1 MGRKKVLEARKKRLL
16 ERKQNLVKKS
26 EESKDVEEVRS
37 ISEQLRTLAEDL
49 ADVEAELEA
58 LADGDEGESNE
69 GEGNDNNEGEE
80 REGVPKSAEIRG
92 ITQGS
97 FRQGIRQG
105 RKNDGEERNNDYT
118 STLEYRNAFAKY
130 VRTGEK
136 TEIEELEQRAAA
148 DGMVVTGDV
157 GKIIPNTIMTE
168 FIKKVGSYGQLYAL
182 VRKLNVKGGVE
193 FPIEELVPEVR
204 WISETKPSSEQQA
217 PEFKQSIVFGY
228 YIAQAKISQSLLS
241 SIVSLD
247 VLEKEIASLLAE
259 AFTKEMDRIIVNGSG
274 VGQPTGILNDA
285 RVKAENKIDF
295 TPEEMADWKNW
306 RTKLFAKIPLRYRG
320 QGILIMTA
328 GTWESNIMTLKD
340 DNNNPIYKETYD
352 AQAGELKCR
361 FNGREVVLVE
371 PDILK
376 DYEAAAEGE
385 AFGIYLKPTNYAINS
400 NLQIGFKRYYDEDN
414 EKWINKGLC
423 IIDGKLL
430 DVEGVFILRK
440 GAAAETEEV
449 G

>member
-16 ERKQNLVKKS
+16 ERQANLKKKGD
-26 EESKDVEEVRS
+26 ESQDLAEVRS

-58 LADGDEGESNE
+58 LADGEDGGEGKDDGGKTDGSGSGE
-69 GEGNDNNEGEE
+69 GEG
-80 REGVPKSAEIRG
+80 RQGVPEGAEVRG

-97 FRQGIRQG
+97 FRRGIRQG
-105 RKNDGEERNNDYT
+105 RTDGEERSNDYT
-118 STLEYRNAFAKY
+118 STLEYRNAFANY
-130 VRTGEK
+130 VRTGETAK
-136 TEIEELEQRAAA
+136 IEEIEQRAAS

-157 GKIIPNTIMTE
+157 GKIIPKTIMTE

-204 WISETKPSSEQQA
+204 WITETTVSGEQQA
-217 PEFKQSIVFGY
+217 PEIKQSISFGY
-228 YIAQAKISQSLLS
+228 HIAEARISQSLLS
-241 SIVSLD
+241 SIVTLD
-247 VLEKEIASLLAE
+247 VLESEIATLLAE
-259 AFTKEMDRIIVNGSG
+259 AFVKEMDRIIVNGTG
-274 VGQPTGILNDA
+274 TGQPLGILNDT
-285 RVKAENKIDF
+285 RVKSDHKLEF
-295 TPEEMADWKNW
+295 TEEEMADWKTW
-306 RTKLFAKIPLRYRG
+306 RKKLFAKIPLRYRG

-352 AQAGELKCR
+352 VQTGETKCR

-376 DYEAAAEGE
+376 DYEAAEAGE
-385 AFGIYLKPTNYAINS
+385 AFGIYLKPTDYAINS
-400 NLQIGFKRYYDEDN
+400 NLQIGFKRYYDEN
-414 EKWINKGLC
+414 KNKWINKGLC
-423 IIDGKLL
+423 IVDGKLL
-430 DVEGVFILRK
+430 DVEGVFILKK
-440 GAAAETEEV
+440 GEAK

>member
-1 MGRKKVLEARKKRLL
+1 MGRKKVLEARRRRLL
-16 ERKQNLVKKS
+16 ERQANLKKKGD
-26 EESKDVEEVRS
+26 ESQDLAEVRS

-58 LADGDEGESNE
+58 LADSEDGGHDDGKTDESGSGE
-69 GEGNDNNEGEE
+69 GEG
-80 REGVPKSAEIRG
+80 RQGVPGGAEIRG

-105 RKNDGEERNNDYT
+105 KKSDGEERNGDYT

-148 DGMVVTGDV
+148 DGMLVTGDV

-204 WISETKPSSEQQA
+204 WISETTPSVEQQA
-217 PEFKQSIVFGY
+217 PEIKQSIVFGY

-247 VLEKEIASLLAE
+247 ILEKEIASLLAE

-274 VGQPTGILNDA
+274 AGQPTGILHDT

-295 TPEEMADWKNW
+295 IAEEMADWKKW

-352 AQAGELKCR
+352 VQTGEIKCR

-385 AFGIYLKPTNYAINS
+385 TFGIYLKPTNYAINS

-440 GAAAETEEV
+440 GAEAN